1 MSQKTYL
8 GIEIGGTKL
17 QLVIGDENAR
27 ILQRFRFV
35 VDRYAGAEK
44 IRQLIAETL
53 ASVDT
58 ENIAAIGVGYG
69 GPIDRHA
76 GKVIASYQIGGWAGF
91 PLKEWLGDL
100 SGIPAV
106 VDNDANVAA
115 FGEAILGAGRDYQN
129 VFYITLG
136 SGVGSGI
143 VLNKAIYHGAFPGE
157 AEMGHIRLDKTGR
170 TVESSCSGWAVD
182 KKIRDIAGEHPGGK
196 LAKLVQTGG
205 APEARWLA
213 EALNQ
218 NDPLA
223 IKILDETCD
232 DLAFGISHAVHL
244 VHPETIILGGGLSL
258 VGEPLRNLV
267 VQKLSGYLMD
277 VFQPGPW
284 VQLSLLKEDAVPIG
298 ALLLAIQHKSD

>member
-1 MSQKTYL
+1 MSSKTYL

-17 QLVIGDENAR
+17 QLVLGDENAR
-27 ILQRFRFV
+27 ILQRYRFA
-35 VDRYAGAEK
+35 VDRQAGAEK

-53 ASVDT
+53 ASIND
-58 ENIAAIGVGYG
+58 ENFAGIGVGYG
-69 GPIDRHA
+69 GPIDRRT
-76 GKVIASYQIGGWAGF
+76 GKVMASYQIDGWAGF
-91 PLKEWLGDL
+91 PLKEWLRDIAGV
-100 SGIPAV
+100 PVV

-115 FGEAILGAGRDYQN
+115 FGEALLGAGSDYQN

-157 AEMGHIRLDKTGR
+157 AEMGHIRLDKRGR

-182 KKIRDIAGEHPGGK
+182 QKIREVVGTHPGGV

-205 APEARWLA
+205 GPEARWLA
-213 EALNQ
+213 EALNH
-218 NDPLA
+218 NDPDA
-223 IKILDETCD
+223 IKILNETCD

-258 VGEPLRNLV
+258 MGEPLRNLV
-267 VQKLSGYLMD
+267 AQKLSGYLMD
-277 VFQPGPW
+277 VFQPGPA
-284 VQLSLLKEDAVPIG
+284 VQLSTLKEDAVPVG
-298 ALLLAIQHKSD
+298 ALLLAIQEKSN